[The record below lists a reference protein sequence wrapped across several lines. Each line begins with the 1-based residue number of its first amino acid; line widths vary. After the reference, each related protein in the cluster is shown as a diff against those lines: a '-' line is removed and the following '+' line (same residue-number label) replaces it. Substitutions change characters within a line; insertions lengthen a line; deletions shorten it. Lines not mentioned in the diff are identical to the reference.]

1 MEIPLETVQ
10 QIREKRRLRFRK
22 LWRMRWLLRWI
33 PGKRSLS
40 RFPMFRKFGGALRER
55 KYLWSF
61 KESRVVPAILIGS
74 VIAFLPIYGV
84 QLPTVMALAV
94 LLKINLPI
102 LAGLQFVSNPL
113 TLVPIYLVNYKVG
126 SWLLGLVGFSIP
138 ETTTVVHGVN
148 STVLGGAVVG
158 TVFGLILYGT
168 YLIRIKRESRISEV
182 AL

>member
-10 QIREKRRLRFRK
+10 QMKEKRRLRFRQ
-22 LWRMRWLLRWI
+22 LWRMRWLIRWI
-33 PGKRSLS
+33 PGKRTLN
-40 RFPMFRKFGGALRER
+40 RLPVFRKFGGTLKQR

-61 KESRVVPAILIGS
+61 KEHRVVPAILIGS

-102 LAGLQFVSNPL
+102 IAGLQFVSNPL
-113 TLVPIYLVNYKVG
+113 TLVPIYFANYKVG
-126 SWLLGLVGFSIP
+126 SWLLGLVGFSSP
-138 ETTTVVHGVN
+138 EASNLIYSVN
-148 STVLGGAVVG
+148 STMVGGAVLG
-158 TVFGLILYGT
+158 ITFGLFLYGA
-168 YLIRIKRESRISEV
+168 YLIRLKWDSCTSEV